1 MEFRI
6 LGPVEV
12 RIAGGCVD
20 AGHARQR
27 SVLAVLLLDLGRVV
41 PTGLLIDRV
50 WGEDPPGSV
59 RNVLYGYVTRLR
71 AAISGSPD
79 PGVSLARYHGG
90 YLLQAGPEQVDVCRF
105 RRIVAEAAAAGQDE
119 RAAVLLHDALGLWH
133 GPALAGLDSP
143 WLDRMRDSLEM
154 ERMAAVL
161 ELNDVRLRLGQH
173 SALAGELPGMAA
185 SATGEERLTGQ
196 LMLAMYRSGRKAEA
210 LHWFERTRRYMV
222 GELGADPGSELRA
235 LHQQILTDDPA
246 LKLPEPGQLTVRREV
261 PATPREQ
268 PAAVPN
274 LTDRVRDAAAD
285 SEAAPDQIPLNQTG
299 FLPASHPATR
309 HSRARWKLTAILA
322 LAAALG
328 VSLAIVGLKTDHAP
342 APVPTI
348 APTVPISEQIGALSQ
363 QLGNADPVNRV
374 MIIQRLMA
382 IANSHPGTKSVSN
395 LVLTDLISFAVY
407 RSRQPRPAGQPPPDL
422 LYALQAIGGGEGDAF
437 VDTPNL
443 TKYLNGANLAGL
455 SLAGLQF
462 NTAIL
467 TGADLQGTDLRGV
480 GLSLVMLSHAQLQRA
495 DLTDA
500 DLTGADLSAAQ
511 LQDADLRGAKLA
523 GADFSGANL
532 TGATLPCQAL
542 PQAKN
547 VPLAA
552 VAHCAR

>member
-1 MEFRI
+1 
-6 LGPVEV
+6 
-12 RIAGGCVD
+12 
-20 AGHARQR
+20 
-27 SVLAVLLLDLGRVV
+27 
-41 PTGLLIDRV
+41 
-50 WGEDPPGSV
+50 
-59 RNVLYGYVTRLR
+59 
-71 AAISGSPD
+71 
-79 PGVSLARYHGG
+79 
-90 YLLQAGPEQVDVCRF
+90 
-105 RRIVAEAAAAGQDE
+105 
-119 RAAVLLHDALGLWH
+119 LLHDALGLWH
-133 GPALAGLDSP
+133 GPALAALGSP

-154 ERMAAVL
+154 ERVAAVL
-161 ELNDVRLRLGQH
+161 KLNDVRLRLGQH

-185 SATGEERLTGQ
+185 SAPGEERLIGQ

-210 LHWFERTRRYMV
+210 LHWFDRARRYLV
-222 GELGADPGSELRA
+222 GELGTDPSSELRA

-246 LKLPEPGQLTVRREV
+246 LKLPEPGQLTVRSEV
-261 PATPREQ
+261 PA
-268 PAAVPN
+268 
-274 LTDRVRDAAAD
+274 TDRVRDAAAD
-285 SEAAPDQIPLNQTG
+285 SEGSPDQIPLNQTG

-309 HSRARWKLTAILA
+309 RSRARWKLTAILLA

-328 VSLAIVGLKTDHAP
+328 MSLAIVGLKTDHAP

-348 APTVPISEQIGALSQ
+348 APTVPLSEQIGALNQ
-363 QLGNADPVNRV
+363 QLGNADPANRA

-382 IANSHPGTKSVSN
+382 IANSHPGTESVSN

-455 SLAGLQF
+455 NLTGLQF

-467 TGADLQGTDLRGV
+467 TGADLQGTDLRGA
-480 GLSLVMLSHAQLQRA
+480 GLSSAMLSRAQLQRA

-523 GADFSGANL
+523 GADFSDTNL
-532 TGATLPCQAL
+532 IGATLPCQAL

-547 VPLAA
+547 VPSAA